1 VKISGKKSI
10 LINYIYIHIPFC
22 LQKCNYCSFYSEKF
36 SPELKNKFVSFL
48 IEEISLFKERFKI
61 KPLTIYFGGGTPSL
75 LDVSDIHKIISQFD
89 LSQIQEITLESNPI
103 NITTEFVQKL
113 SETPINRISLGAQS
127 FIDSELN
134 LLGRLH
140 NSEQISRA
148 FELLRNQGFE
158 NISLDLIYGLPNQK
172 MQDIL
177 FSLERIIELNPKHVS
192 IYCLS
197 LEENVPLYSKKH
209 LIPED
214 EVISDFYDLIRTRL
228 ISFGFEQYEISNFA
242 KKGFESKHNLCYWS
256 DKYYLGLGPSAAGY
270 FQNFRYTN
278 PADLEE
284 YFSIVKISEVEKHRN
299 VRRSSDCFGEKETEH
314 SEDST
319 KSKHSE
325 VLRNFVSLTSEEHEK
340 EFIFLSLRKTKG
352 MNLKEFQSKFGE
364 NFLKKYEKIIA
375 KYLKNKYLE
384 INEDFIKLTP
394 KAYFVSNEIFSEFV

>member
-1 VKISGKKSI
+1 MDKKSVKVSGKKSI

-22 LQKCNYCSFYSEKF
+22 LQKCSYCSFYSEKYTL
-36 SPELKNKFVSFL
+36 ELKNKFVSYL
-48 IEEISLFKERFKI
+48 IEEVSLFKKRFKI

-89 LSQIQEITLESNPI
+89 LAQIQEITLELNPI

-113 SETPINRISLGAQS
+113 PETPINRISMGAQS

-172 MQDIL
+172 MQDVL
-177 FSLERIIELNPKHVS
+177 FSLDRIIELNPEHVS
-192 IYCLS
+192 LYCLS
-197 LEENVPLYSKKH
+197 LEENIPLYSEKH

-214 EVISDFYDLIRTRL
+214 EVISDIYDLMRTRL
-228 ISFGFEQYEISNFA
+228 ISSGFEQYEISNFA

-256 DKYYLGLGPSAAGY
+256 DKYYLGFGPSAAGY
-270 FQNFRYTN
+270 LKNFRYTN

-284 YFSIVKISEVEKHRN
+284 YFETIKTSQI
-299 VRRSSDCFGEKETEH
+299 FGN
-314 SEDST
+314 
-319 KSKHSE
+319 
-325 VLRNFVSLTSEEHEK
+325 LVSLSNEDHEK

-352 MNLKEFQSKFGE
+352 MNLKEFRIKFQKE
-364 NFLKKYEKIIA
+364 FLKKY
-375 KYLKNKYLE
+375 LKTIDKYLE
-384 INEDFIKLTP
+384 DNFLEIEGEFIKLTP
-394 KAYFVSNEIFSEFV
+394 EAYFISNEIFLEFM

>member
-1 VKISGKKSI
+1 VKVSGKKSI

-22 LQKCNYCSFYSEKF
+22 LQKCSYCSFYSEKYTL
-36 SPELKNKFVSFL
+36 ELKNKFVSYL
-48 IEEISLFKERFKI
+48 IEEVSLFKKRFKI

-89 LSQIQEITLESNPI
+89 LAQIQEITLELNPI

-113 SETPINRISLGAQS
+113 PETPINRISMGAQS

-172 MQDIL
+172 MQDVL
-177 FSLERIIELNPKHVS
+177 FSLDRIIELNPEHVS
-192 IYCLS
+192 LYCLS
-197 LEENVPLYSKKH
+197 LEENIPLYSEKH

-214 EVISDFYDLIRTRL
+214 EVISDIYDLMRTRL
-228 ISFGFEQYEISNFA
+228 ISSGFEQYEISNFA

-256 DKYYLGLGPSAAGY
+256 DKYYLGFGPSAAGY
-270 FQNFRYTN
+270 LKNFRYTN

-284 YFSIVKISEVEKHRN
+284 YFETIKTSQI
-299 VRRSSDCFGEKETEH
+299 FGN
-314 SEDST
+314 
-319 KSKHSE
+319 
-325 VLRNFVSLTSEEHEK
+325 LVSLSNEDHEK

-352 MNLKEFQSKFGE
+352 MNLKEFRIKFQKE
-364 NFLKKYEKIIA
+364 FLKKY
-375 KYLKNKYLE
+375 LKTIDKYLE
-384 INEDFIKLTP
+384 DNFLEIEGEFIKLTP
-394 KAYFVSNEIFSEFV
+394 EAYFISNEIFLEFM

>member
-1 VKISGKKSI
+1 MKVSGKKSI

-22 LQKCNYCSFYSEKF
+22 LQKCSYCSFYSEKYTL
-36 SPELKNKFVSFL
+36 ELKNKFVSYL
-48 IEEISLFKERFKI
+48 IEEVSLFKKRFKI

-89 LSQIQEITLESNPI
+89 LAQIQEITLELNPI

-113 SETPINRISLGAQS
+113 PETPINRISMGAQS

-172 MQDIL
+172 MQDVL
-177 FSLERIIELNPKHVS
+177 FSLDRIIELNPEHVS
-192 IYCLS
+192 LYCLS
-197 LEENVPLYSKKH
+197 LEENIPLYSEKH

-214 EVISDFYDLIRTRL
+214 EVISDIYDLMRTRL
-228 ISFGFEQYEISNFA
+228 ISSGFEQYEISNFA

-256 DKYYLGLGPSAAGY
+256 DKYYLGFGPSAAGY
-270 FQNFRYTN
+270 LKNFRYTN

-284 YFSIVKISEVEKHRN
+284 YFETIKTSQI
-299 VRRSSDCFGEKETEH
+299 FGN
-314 SEDST
+314 
-319 KSKHSE
+319 
-325 VLRNFVSLTSEEHEK
+325 LVSLSNEDHEK

-352 MNLKEFQSKFGE
+352 MNLKEFRIKFQKE
-364 NFLKKYEKIIA
+364 FLKKY
-375 KYLKNKYLE
+375 LKTIDKYLE
-384 INEDFIKLTP
+384 DNFLEIEGEFIKLTP
-394 KAYFVSNEIFSEFV
+394 EAYFISNEIFLEFM